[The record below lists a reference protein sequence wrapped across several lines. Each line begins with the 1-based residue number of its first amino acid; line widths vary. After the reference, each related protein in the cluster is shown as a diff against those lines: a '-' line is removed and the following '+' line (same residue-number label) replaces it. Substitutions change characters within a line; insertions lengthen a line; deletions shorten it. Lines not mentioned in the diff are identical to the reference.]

1 MMSAALLGLSVC
13 PSCRT
18 GPLVEAGEE
27 LRCAACRTNY
37 PRLGPLP
44 WLFRDPGT
52 VLGEWRNRLTLYLEE
67 LARDERLARADLAD
81 AALPDATRARLM
93 RLADAY
99 AGQRERVAALLA
111 PLALSAAPAALAT
124 QRAMATRVPQHQD
137 LHSYYTNLHRDW
149 AWGEEENARSA
160 ELVAGALA
168 ARDRHRLLVLG
179 AGAGRLAYDLHQN
192 SPLALTVALDINPLL
207 LLAGERVVSG
217 GTLELYEFP
226 IAPRSAADQ
235 AVLRTLRAPAPA
247 RAGLE
252 LLFGDAF
259 DAPFAAQ
266 AFDRV
271 LTPWLIDIVDEDF
284 LELAL
289 CVNRLLGPGGR
300 WVNFGSLAFPGRR
313 PRARYAP
320 DEIERLLA
328 DAGFKVAETRDA
340 ELPYM
345 RSPAS
350 RHARVETVY
359 LFSAEKHGRAP
370 RAPARPD
377 PAAWLADCALPVPP
391 LAELEVTA
399 LASRLQAFV
408 LALIDGQRS
417 IDDIARYVTDQK
429 LLAPDAARAAVRG
442 LLARLLA
449 DGARA
454 SRQ

>member
-1 MMSAALLGLSVC
+1 VAS
-13 PSCRT
+13 
-18 GPLVEAGEE
+18 EA
-27 LRCAACRTNY
+27 LRCDACGTNY

-44 WLFRDPGT
+44 WLFRDPDA

-67 LARDERLARADLAD
+67 LAQDERLARADLAD
-81 AALPDATRARLM
+81 PSLLAAARPRLM

-99 AGQRERVAALLA
+99 AGQRERVAELLA
-111 PLALSAAPAALAT
+111 PLALGATPAALAT
-124 QRAMATRVPQHQD
+124 QRALGTRVPQHQD

-149 AWGEEENARSA
+149 AWGGEENARSA
-160 ELVAGALA
+160 ELVGRALA
-168 ARDRHRLLVLG
+168 ARHGHRLLVLG
-179 AGAGRLAYDLHQN
+179 AGACRLAYDLHQN
-192 SPLALTVALDINPLL
+192 APLALTVALDINPLL
-207 LLAGERVVSG
+207 LLVGERVLSG
-217 GTLELYEFP
+217 GALELYEFP

-235 AVLRTLRAPAPA
+235 AVLRTLKAPAPA
-247 RAGLE
+247 REGLE
-252 LLFGDAF
+252 LVFGDAL

-266 AFDRV
+266 TFDRV
-271 LTPWLIDIVDEDF
+271 LTPWLIDIVDDDF

-289 CVNRLLGPGGR
+289 RVNRLLGPGGR

-328 DAGFKVAETRDA
+328 DAGFRVAETLDA

-359 LFSAEKHGRAP
+359 LFSAEKCSRAP

-377 PAAWLADCALPVPP
+377 TAAWLADCALPVPP
-391 LAELEVTA
+391 LPELEVTA
-399 LASRLQAFV
+399 LASRLQAFI
-408 LALIDGQRS
+408 LALVDGRRS
-417 IDDIARYVTDQK
+417 IDDIARYVTEQK

-449 DGARA
+449 EGARA
-454 SRQ
+454 SRH